1 MTKRKTAS
9 TTLKGLF
16 LCSSA
21 LSLLLPAQS
30 FAATFDWLGT
40 NTSWYDADNWTT
52 SDTTTNTYPGYDD
65 TANINDTSVYPSLA
79 TDGGVNVGTL
89 VIGTTGTGSMTSV
102 AALQTQSITI
112 GQDAGS
118 TGTLSIST
126 SGGYFSNTG
135 AIYVGDGGT
144 GTLSITD
151 DADGNSQGLVIGNA
165 STGSGT
171 VTLSGSGS
179 SLNIYG
185 SLSEVGLRVGNS
197 GTGTLTVS
205 DGAYLQTNDTTI
217 GLYSTGN
224 GTMTVTG
231 SDTVW
236 EGYGDLEIGRGGT
249 GTLTISDGAATI
261 SDNVSIGLFTGGVGT
276 ATVTGS
282 DTTWTVYNDIVLGGN
297 VDGTGTAGTGTL
309 SVMDGAVMSATNA
322 TVGSATSSSGTVNVD
337 GSGSQWALR
346 GTLSVGDAG
355 TGEVNISNGAEVTA
369 DSAVVGNAATGT
381 GSITLS
387 DSDSSLTTTNAI
399 TVASSGT
406 GTVTVSDGATLS
418 TNGAVIGENS
428 GADGSVT
435 LSGDGASWTNSSTL
449 VVGQSGTGSL
459 TVENGATATNTT
471 TTIGADATGEGSV
484 TVTGTGS
491 TWTVNGDLTV
501 ADSGTGSLS
510 VEDGGTVTST
520 QTVIGSASGS
530 TGSVSVSGA
539 SSTWTV
545 TGGITVGAS
554 GTGSLTVA
562 DGATVT
568 TDSLTIASESGSTG
582 SLNIG
587 AADGETA
594 AAAGSLDVDT
604 VSFGSGTGTLVF
616 NHTDS
621 DYVFDTVVSGTGS
634 ILVESGT
641 TILTAENTNEGT
653 TAIYDGATL
662 QIGNGGTTGSLGG
675 NVSIAD
681 GGTLTFDRS
690 DAISFAGTI
699 SGDGTLVKDGAG
711 TLTLTADS
719 DFSGTTSV
727 TSGTLLVDG
736 TLSSSLFNVAS
747 GATLGGSGTVGDVAV
762 ATGGTFQSGDENGA
776 ISVDGDLTFSTDATY
791 VAYIADGSY
800 MATVSGDVSFD
811 STEVAV
817 TFAPGGTLKQSYT
830 LLQAGSISGDYGAT
844 VSDLP
849 SHFKGT
855 VTDDGSELDLSLVYV
870 GGDYSFSTLGQGVNN
885 VLVSAFNDGKALSGA
900 LSAAMLLDG
909 SDYENAMT
917 TLGGELGVNAT
928 TAASFGMQSLLA
940 RTTNP
945 SRMTNAWRP
954 MTDESD
960 TSDNDTLPTV
970 AAGYWTTETRAQPQW
985 DWAYTGRGS
994 IYRDFAPSHSGWFEY
1009 SHQASSVGGD
1019 RQAGNSA
1026 ADINGNIFEGG
1037 FMASLTP
1044 GSQIGVVIGGGNSR
1058 YDQNDQDGYANDTNF
1073 HAALVA
1079 MGQTE
1084 EGAYGT
1090 AALAVGVDGVDT
1102 NRTVSLN
1109 GVTDKLRGSY
1119 NATSV
1124 GGRAEGGFRI
1134 AANDFA
1140 VIPFAAASI
1149 AYTSAPGY
1157 HEKVTSGTG
1166 TSALAYGSSDILRG
1180 TVEAGIGFDTA
1191 AGRVP
1196 RSFSINGRAAYVYRY
1211 GNASGATASFI
1222 ALPGYGFTI
1231 ASNAPTGSAVAAN
1244 LGATIRIS
1252 TQTDI
1257 SFTAYGE
1264 WSPDYSTLIA
1274 SAKLR
1279 YIW

>member
-1 MTKRKTAS
+1 MIKRKRAS
-9 TTLKGLF
+9 QTLKGLF

-40 NTSWYDADNWTT
+40 DTSWYNADNWST

-112 GQDAGS
+112 GQDTDS

-185 SLSEVGLRVGNS
+185 SLSQVGLRVGNS

-205 DGAYLQTNDTTI
+205 DGAYLLTNDTTI
-217 GLYSTGN
+217 GLFSTGN

-231 SDTVW
+231 SGTTW

-249 GTLTISDGAATI
+249 GTLTISDGAAVI
-261 SDNVSIGLFTGGVGT
+261 SDNVSIGLFSDGTGT

-282 DTTWTVYNDIVLGGN
+282 GSTWTVYNDIVLGGN
-297 VDGTGTAGTGTL
+297 VAGTGTSGDGTL
-309 SVMDGAVMSATNA
+309 SVLDGAIMSATNA
-322 TVGSATSSSGTVNVD
+322 TVGSAEGSTGTVNVD
-337 GSGSQWALR
+337 GAGSQWALR
-346 GTLSVGDAG
+346 GTLSVGASG
-355 TGEVNISNGAEVTA
+355 TGEVDISNGGAVTA
-369 DSAVVGNAATGT
+369 DSAVIGDSTTGD
-381 GSITLS
+381 GSIQLT

-399 TVASSGT
+399 TVANAGT
-406 GTVTVSDGATLS
+406 GSVSVSDGATLS
-418 TNGAVIGENS
+418 TNGAVIGASE

-435 LSGDGASWTNSSTL
+435 VSGDGASWANSSTL

-471 TTIGADATGEGSV
+471 TTIGADATGDGSV
-484 TVTGTGS
+484 TVTGSGS

-568 TDSLTIASESGSTG
+568 ADSLTIASESGSTG

-594 AAAGSLDVDT
+594 AAAGTLDIDT

-616 NHTDS
+616 NLTDS
-621 DYVFDTVVSGTGS
+621 DYVFDTVISGTGT

-641 TILTAENTNEGT
+641 TILTAENTNDGT
-653 TAIYDGATL
+653 TSIYDGATL
-662 QIGNGGTTGSLGG
+662 QIGNGGTTGTLGG
-675 NVSIAD
+675 NVTIED
-681 GGTLTFDRS
+681 GGTLAFNRS
-690 DAISFAGTI
+690 DTTSFAGII

-711 TLTLTADS
+711 TLSLTADS
-719 DFSGTTSV
+719 SFSGTTDV
-727 TSGTLLVDG
+727 VSGTLLVDG
-736 TLSSSLFNVAS
+736 SLAASTFSVGS

-776 ISVDGDLTFSTDATY
+776 ISVDGDLTFSTGATY
-791 VAYIADGSY
+791 VAYIADGSDT
-800 MATVSGDVSFD
+800 ATVSGDVSFD

-830 LLQAGSISGDYGAT
+830 LLEAGSISGDYSAT
-844 VSDLP
+844 VSNLP

-855 VTDDGSELDLSLVYV
+855 VTDDGSNLDFSLVYV
-870 GGDYSFSTLGQGVNN
+870 GGDYSFSTLGQGVNTA
-885 VLVSAFNDGKALSGA
+885 LVNAFNDGNSLSGA

-928 TAASFGMQSLLA
+928 TTASYAMQGFLSRA
-940 RTTNP
+940 TNP

-954 MTDESD
+954 ISEKSGDSSD
-960 TSDNDTLPTV
+960 ALPTV
-970 AAGYWTTETRAQPQW
+970 AAGYWTTQTRAQPQW
-985 DWAYTGRGS
+985 DWAYAGRGS
-994 IYRDFAPSHSGWFEY
+994 VYRDFAPSHSGWFEY
-1009 SHQASSVGGD
+1009 SHQASSISGD
-1019 RQAGNSA
+1019 SQAGNSS
-1026 ADINGNIFEGG
+1026 ADISGNVFEGG
-1037 FMASLTP
+1037 FMASLDA

-1058 YDQNDQDGYANDTNF
+1058 YDQNDQDGYANDTSF

-1090 AALAVGVDGVDT
+1090 AALGVGVDGVDT

-1134 AANDFA
+1134 AADDFA

-1157 HEKVTSGTG
+1157 HEKVSSGTG
-1166 TSALAYGSSDILRG
+1166 TSALAYGGSDILRG

-1196 RSFSINGRAAYVYRY
+1196 RSFSINGRASYLYRY

-1244 LGATIRIS
+1244 LGATVRIS

-1264 WSPDYSTLIA
+1264 WSPDYATLIA